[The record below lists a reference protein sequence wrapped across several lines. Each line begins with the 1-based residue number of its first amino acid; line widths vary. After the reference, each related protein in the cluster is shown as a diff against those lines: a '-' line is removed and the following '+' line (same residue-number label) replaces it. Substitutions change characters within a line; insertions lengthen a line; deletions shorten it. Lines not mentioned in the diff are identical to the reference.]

1 MMVLKQSWQGICAAL
16 CMAVALMLLPACS
29 DREEA
34 PAVPE
39 ATEEQGQPLY
49 NIEGG
54 EGEEDVFAI
63 KEALVTEATEA
74 PFIGPGWEALWHP
87 ELAWLLSQRN
97 PPTRQWALPLWEVP
111 EDESLLVGTLII
123 DFSAEKGLTARFQPN
138 GGRVVPFV
146 PDLYDQ
152 DWGYGP
158 WFHHTVLETKG
169 GWAKFPKNP
178 FPTPVW
184 VNLDAAFGDVAP
196 ISVYPGEVYVFNGK
210 NVVITEMVGDRI
222 LMRPEQ
228 PADMPCEGNEPPIKE
243 VTPTVLHRSD
253 LFDADGHLKLTVA
266 HMRGC

>member
-1 MMVLKQSWQGICAAL
+1 MTALTQNRRAAWAAVWLAAAL
-16 CMAVALMLLPACS
+16 TLLPSCS

-34 PAVPE
+34 VVEPEPAP
-39 ATEEQGQPLY
+39 GQVEGPLY
-49 NIEGG
+49 NMETETGG
-54 EGEEDVFAI
+54 DFAI

-74 PFIGPGWEALWHP
+74 PFVGPGWEALWHP
-87 ELAWLLSQRN
+87 ELAWLLRQRN
-97 PPTRQWALPLWEVP
+97 PPTRQWALPLWEEP

-138 GGRVVPFV
+138 GGRAVPFV
-146 PDLYDQ
+146 PDLYDP

-184 VNLDAAFGDVAP
+184 VNLDAVFGDVAP

-228 PADMPCEGNEPPIKE
+228 PADMPCEGNEPPLKE
-243 VTPTVLHRSD
+243 VEPTVLHRSD